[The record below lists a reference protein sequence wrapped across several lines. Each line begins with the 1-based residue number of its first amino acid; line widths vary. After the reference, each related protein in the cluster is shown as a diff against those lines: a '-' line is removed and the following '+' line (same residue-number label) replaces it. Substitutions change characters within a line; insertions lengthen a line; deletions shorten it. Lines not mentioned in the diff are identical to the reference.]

1 MAKFSEDIRRV
12 GGGME
17 PRRGIRTRRSLLPQE
32 AELCNFIGLSE
43 EEYFHFLDLT
53 EAHNGKRAKAYDHVP
68 DIVNQNV
75 AIQLAIAIVV
85 GIIQNML
92 APKPKAPKTP
102 PSLTTDAASGPA
114 RYAPQQGFDSVQ
126 DLAKI
131 GETVPLVFANR
142 QNGTTDAT
150 TYGGVRVNT
159 RLLWSQMR
167 SLSTGQQL
175 KAIFMLS
182 GGSLGDEPEFSG
194 YSLGDTTLENYTNAK
209 LALYANR
216 NGGRLTESDRY
227 DEGTLD
233 KEKNRHGSEATDPFS
248 VDWDPSNGFSSQVFS
263 GARSPSTQT
272 QFGAFSPMSNSMAY
286 RVPYELVL
294 KGKDL
299 SDDNKADVDTKR
311 AKVEKRFPRYAS
323 IIKAVDKN
331 GNSKTNNTNTSAYNW
346 VVKRLTFVED
356 DVITYKITN
365 LDPREEY
372 KDVYEPWGVEDV
384 KSGVDAD
391 RTNADT
397 SLAVGDLYLLGEA
410 LAVATK
416 VTYTPTENG
425 LWLPKPKTQVEVEF
439 KVVEGGEIDI
449 RPESFT
455 HPAGGTGN
463 GLTDVHYP
471 YQLLIPQRAA
481 IATVTNTRTCD
492 ATEIGIKSE
501 VWKQISGFPN
511 VNSHPGSIK
520 YDEVGVVKDYE
531 DDNGNIQLGQISKYV
546 NRLSFFRLFGR
557 AAGDTSNNPW
567 VILDGGVPFCVKG
580 NTPQPQYN
588 FIRINHKFESDHQY
602 EFKLV
607 PYPGNLVKKK
617 FIGQDIRL
625 LQKNKLDKVDPVA
638 EIKGDKVEVY
648 YSGDLYTLEGNKTTN
663 PEWYLGNLPDDL
675 DGTSTSGVTTGFE
688 ATGFLSIPSVNGYV
702 ASGREYEDDNDYD
715 MYQCSLTWNPRYG
728 FYSIS
733 YQWDNRY
740 VGRIQGNTS
749 DPDAPNPNSFANTTQ
764 HSVFKD
770 GFRYSPGDFV
780 SELAGIYYEFEIVR
794 GTPAVTD
801 GGTMAVQTVSL
812 NNTSGNTGTGLTID
826 VTVYQTAQNGSYPA
840 TWKIN
845 TAGTGYTDNAYVSF
859 TYNVPGGG
867 AQSYIG
873 RMYTEDSSLVVDAP
887 WPEGNNLNP
896 FDAISDFYLYDAERS
911 SHLNGPEHE
920 IVVVNELVQTNGTI
934 TYREGDFGIALA
946 GLRINSSKEW
956 SNFSQLSA
964 YIKRGVLVENLFDY
978 PGNTSTSNKRSSNL
992 FPEIAYYLLTS
1003 TESGAGNLIG
1013 STSVERSDMAKAAKF
1028 CAANGFYW
1036 DGVITDKQNLRE
1048 FIFEQASYCFLDF
1061 VILGGKFSLRP
1072 TVPIKGSS
1080 DSSNLGAHQIDFNAR
1095 PTISALFT
1103 DGNMRD
1109 LKVAWLSP
1117 EERQLFTANIIYRDE
1132 KDNGFPETKLY
1143 STRLRSGSESD
1154 PIETFDFSN
1163 FCTRVD
1169 HAVMFAKYALK
1180 VRELVD
1186 HGINFSTTPTAAA
1199 GLQPGQYIRVVSEA
1213 THTSRFSN
1221 GSISNDGSIQSSRPI
1236 SSGTSIYSWKPG
1248 DADVTATT
1256 LNISNG
1262 KATNSSLFGCVFT
1275 EVQTETTSRC
1285 YKVEEITFDDEGF
1298 IEVAGSYVPLT
1309 SAGRLKVLEWNNQFE

>member
-1 MAKFSEDIRRV
+1 MAKFSEDVRRV

-43 EEYFHFLDLT
+43 DEYFHFLDLP
-53 EAHNGKRAKAYDHVP
+53 ESHNNKRAKAYDLVP
-68 DIVNQNV
+68 DIVNADV
-75 AIQLAIAIVV
+75 ALQLAISIVV

-150 TYGGVRVNT
+150 NFGGVRVNA

-182 GGSLGDEPEFSG
+182 GGTLGDDPDFSG

-209 LALYANR
+209 LALYANK

-248 VDWDPSNGFSSQVFS
+248 VDWDYANGFSSQVFS

-299 SDDNKADVDTKR
+299 SDDNKADVVTKR
-311 AKVEKRFPRYAS
+311 AKLERTFPRYAS
-323 IIKAVDKN
+323 IVNAT
-331 GNSKTNNTNTSAYNW
+331 NSSGSSKINATNTNAYNY
-346 VVKRLTFVED
+346 VIKRLTFVKD

-372 KDVYEPWGVEDV
+372 KDVYKPWGVEDV
-384 KSGVDAD
+384 KSGVDSD

-416 VTYTPTENG
+416 VTYSPKTYG
-425 LWLPKPKTQVEVEF
+425 LWLPSPPTEVEVEF

-449 RPESFT
+449 RPESYT
-455 HPAGGTGN
+455 NPSGGTTN
-463 GLTDVHYP
+463 GLLDVHFP
-471 YQLLIPQRAA
+471 YELLVPQRAA

-501 VWKQISGFPN
+501 VWKQISGFAN
-511 VNSHPGSIK
+511 ANSHPGSIK

-531 DDNGNIQLGQISKYV
+531 DDNGNIQLGQISKYI

-557 AAGDTSNNPW
+557 AAGNHSNNPW

-588 FIRINHKFESDHQY
+588 FIRINHKFVSDHQY

-607 PYPGNLVKKK
+607 PYPGNLVKKNFLNK
-617 FIGQDIRL
+617 PIRL
-625 LQKNKLDKVDPVA
+625 LQKNKLHNVEPAPK
-638 EIKGDKVEVY
+638 IKGDSVDVF
-648 YSGDLYTLEGNKTTN
+648 YSGDLYALEGNKATN
-663 PEWYLGNLPDDL
+663 PEWYLGSLPDDPE
-675 DGTSTSGVTTGFE
+675 GTSTAGATTGFE
-688 ATGFLSIPSVNGYV
+688 ATGYLSIPSTSGYIED
-702 ASGREYEDDNDYD
+702 SREYD
-715 MYQCSLTWNPRYG
+715 
-728 FYSIS
+728 
-733 YQWDNRY
+733 
-740 VGRIQGNTS
+740 TS
-749 DPDAPNPNSFANTTQ
+749 DMDANYAELIWDPDDDGDYTIRFYYDDGFWGSVTGNIDDPGLPSPDGGFANSTEYVVY
-764 HSVFKD
+764 HK
-770 GFRYSPGDFV
+770 GYRYSPGNYQ
-780 SELAGIYYEFEIVR
+780 SESGSRYYYQIVR
-794 GTPAVTD
+794 SSPGVTS
-801 GGTMAVQTVSL
+801 GATMAVQTVSL
-812 NNTSGNTGTGLTID
+812 DASGAGEGTGLTID
-826 VTVYQTAQNGSYPA
+826 VTVYLTPQGNQYPA
-840 TWKIN
+840 SWKIN
-845 TAGTGYTDNAYVSF
+845 SPGTGYKNDDYISF
-859 TYNVPGGG
+859 TYNVPGGT
-867 AQSYIG
+867 QRYIG
-873 RMYTEDSSLVVDAP
+873 KMYTESSSLVVDRP

-934 TYREGDFGIALA
+934 NYKEGSFGIALA

-1013 STSVERSDMAKAAKF
+1013 ATSVERSDMAKAAKF

-1036 DGVITDKQNLRE
+1036 DGVITEKQNLRE

-1072 TVPIKGSS
+1072 TVPITGT
-1080 DSSNLGAHQIDFNAR
+1080 HQIDFNAK

-1109 LKVAWLSP
+1109 LKVAWLTP
-1117 EERQLFTANIIYRDE
+1117 EERQLFKANIIYRDE
-1132 KDNGFPETKLY
+1132 KDNGFPETKVY
-1143 STRLRSGSESD
+1143 STRLISGSASD

-1169 HAVMFAKYALK
+1169 HAEKFAKYALK

-1221 GSISNDGSIQSSRPI
+1221 GSISNDGSIQSSRPVTN
-1236 SSGTSIYSWKPG
+1236 GMSIYSWKPG

-1256 LNISNG
+1256 LNVSNG

-1275 EVQTETTSRC
+1275 ENQTETTSRC

-1309 SAGRLKVLEWNNQFE
+1309 STGTLKVLEWSNQFI

>member
-53 EAHNGKRAKAYDHVP
+53 ESHNGKRAKEYDLVP
-68 DIVNQNV
+68 DIVNGDV

-142 QNGTTDAT
+142 QNGSTDAT
-150 TYGGVRVNT
+150 NFGGVRINS

-182 GGSLGDEPEFSG
+182 GGTLGDEPEFSG
-194 YSLGDTTLENYTNAK
+194 YALGDTTLENYTNAK

-233 KEKNRHGSEATDPFS
+233 KEKDRDGNDATDPFS
-248 VDWDPSNGFSSQVFS
+248 VDWDLLKPNPGFSSQVFS
-263 GARSPSTQT
+263 GARSPNTQT

-311 AKVEKRFPRYAS
+311 AKLERLFPRYAS

-331 GNSKTNNTNTSAYNW
+331 GNSKINNTNTSAYNW
-346 VVKRLTFVED
+346 VVRRLTFVED

-416 VTYTPTENG
+416 ITYNPKTYG
-425 LWLPKPKTQVEVEF
+425 LWLPSPQTEVEVEF

-449 RPESFT
+449 RPESYT
-455 HPAGGTGN
+455 NPSGETTN
-463 GLTDVHYP
+463 GLLDVHYP
-471 YQLLIPQRAA
+471 YELLVPQRAA

-511 VNSHPGSIK
+511 ANSHPGSIK

-531 DDNGNIQLGQISKYV
+531 DDNGNIQLGQISKYI

-557 AAGDTSNNPW
+557 AAGDNSNNPW
-567 VILDGGVPFCVKG
+567 VLLDGGVPFCVKG

-588 FIRINHKFESDHQY
+588 FIRINHKFLSDYQY
-602 EFKLV
+602 EFKFV
-607 PYPGNLVKKK
+607 PYPGNLVKKN
-617 FIGQDIRL
+617 FINKQIRL
-625 LQKNKLDKVDPVA
+625 LQKNKLHSVIPSPK
-638 EIKGDKVEVY
+638 IKGDSVDVF
-648 YSGDLYTLEGNKTTN
+648 YSGTLYILEGNKATN

-675 DGTSTSGVTTGFE
+675 VGTATSGVTTGFD
-688 ATGFLSIPSVNGYV
+688 ATGYLSIPSTSGYIED
-702 ASGREYEDDNDYD
+702 SREYEISDTNANYAEVI
-715 MYQCSLTWNPRYG
+715 WNPDDDDDYIIR
-728 FYSIS
+728 FYYDDDFWGS
-733 YQWDNRY
+733 
-740 VGRIQGNTS
+740 VTGNID
-749 DPDAPNPNSFANTTQ
+749 DPGLPSPNGGFANSTEYVLY
-764 HSVFKD
+764 HK
-770 GFRYSPGDFV
+770 GYRYSPGNYQ
-780 SELAGIYYEFEIVR
+780 SASGNNYYYQIVR
-794 GTPAVTD
+794 SSPGVTV
-801 GGTMAVQTVSL
+801 GATMAVQTVSL
-812 NNTSGNTGTGLTID
+812 NATEGNTGTGLTID
-826 VTVYQTAQNGSYPA
+826 VTVYLTPQGNQYPA

-845 TAGTGYTDNAYVSF
+845 SPGTGYTNGNYVSF
-859 TYNVPGGG
+859 TYNVPGGT
-867 AQSYIG
+867 QTYIG
-873 RMYTEDSSLVVDAP
+873 RMFTESSSLVVDGP

-934 TYREGDFGIALA
+934 NYKEGSFGIALA

-964 YIKRGVLVENLFDY
+964 YIKRGVLVEDLLNY
-978 PGNTSTSNKRSSNL
+978 PGSNSTSSKRSSNL

-1013 STSVERSDMAKAAKF
+1013 ATSVERSDMAKAAKF

-1072 TVPIKGSS
+1072 TVPITGT
-1080 DSSNLGAHQIDFNAR
+1080 HQIDFNAK

-1103 DGNMRD
+1103 DGNVRD

-1117 EERQLFTANIIYRDE
+1117 EERQLFKANVIYRDE

-1143 STRLRSGSESD
+1143 STRLRSGSASD

-1186 HGINFSTTPTAAA
+1186 HGITFQTTPTAAA

-1221 GSISNDGSIQSSRPI
+1221 GSISNDGSIQSSRPVTN
-1236 SSGTSIYSWKPG
+1236 GMSIYSWKPG
-1248 DADVTATT
+1248 DPDVTATT
-1256 LNISNG
+1256 LNISNS

-1275 EVQTETTSRC
+1275 ENQTETTSRC

-1309 SAGRLKVLEWNNQFE
+1309 SAGRLKVLEWSNQFI